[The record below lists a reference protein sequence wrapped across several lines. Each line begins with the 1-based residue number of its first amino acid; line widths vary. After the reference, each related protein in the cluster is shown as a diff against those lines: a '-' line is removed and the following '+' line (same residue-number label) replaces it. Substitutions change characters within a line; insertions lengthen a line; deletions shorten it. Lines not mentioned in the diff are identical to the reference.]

1 MTVNQNQDRFFGKP
15 VVEFRMGDTIADPGS
30 VRTTVYRLAQDY
42 DSAESQ
48 RELLEAFLSQ
58 VDTSSLDALVIGAWS
73 EAHDESPQDYLDVLI
88 ERRDDLGALRAL
100 FVGDMTYEDCEIS
113 WIIQC
118 GGYKALLDAFP
129 MLQVLRIRGGTQ
141 LEFQPVAH
149 EFLEELAVEC
159 GGLPSAVI
167 NGIAGSTLP
176 ALRRLELW
184 LGDDNYG
191 FDGDIG
197 TYEKL
202 LAAIKPERLEYLGLR
217 NAQISD
223 ALATHLAQQPWL
235 SQLKTLDLS
244 MGTIGDEGAQALL
257 DSPHVKTLQTLD
269 LSHHYIGDA
278 LQAKLKSL
286 PCRVVLDDPQ
296 DADETDGDRYVEV
309 AE

>member
-15 VVEFRMGDTIADPGS
+15 VVEFRMGHTIADPAS
-30 VRTTVYRLAQDY
+30 VRTTVYRLTQDY
-42 DSAESQ
+42 DSDESQ
-48 RELLEAFLSQ
+48 HELLEAFLTQ
-58 VDTSSLDALVIGAWS
+58 IDTSSLDALVIGAWS
-73 EAHDESPQDYLDVLI
+73 EAHDESPQEYLDMLI
-88 ERRDDLGALRAL
+88 ERRGELGALRAL
-100 FVGDMTYEDCEIS
+100 FIGDMTYEDCEIS

-118 GGYKALLDAFP
+118 GGYNALLDAFP
-129 MLQVLRIRGGTQ
+129 MLQVLRIRGSTQ
-141 LEFQPVAH
+141 LELKPIAH
-149 EFLEELAVEC
+149 EFLEEFAVEC
-159 GGLPSAVI
+159 GGLPSAIVDA
-167 NGIAGSTLP
+167 IAGSTLP

-191 FDGDIG
+191 FDGGID

-223 ALATHLAQQPWL
+223 ALAVHLAKQPWL
-235 SQLKTLDLS
+235 GQVKTLDLS

-257 DSPHVKTLQTLD
+257 DSPHLNGLQTLD
-269 LSHHYIGDA
+269 LSHHYIGDD
-278 LQAKLKSL
+278 LQKKLKSL

-296 DADETDGDRYVEV
+296 DAEETDGDRYVEV

>member
-100 FVGDMTYEDCEIS
+100 FVGDMTFEDCEIS

-159 GGLPSAVI
+159 GGLPSAVF

-197 TYEKL
+197 TYATL
-202 LAAIKPERLEYLGLR
+202 LATIKPERLEYLGLR

-223 ALATHLAQQPWL
+223 ALAAHLAQQPWL

>member
-48 RELLEAFLSQ
+48 RELLEAFLAQ

-73 EAHDESPQDYLDVLI
+73 EAHDESPQEYLDTLI
-88 ERRDDLGALRAL
+88 ERRGELGALRAL
-100 FVGDMTYEDCEIS
+100 FVGDMTFEDCEIS

-118 GGYKALLDAFP
+118 GGYNALLDAFP
-129 MLQVLRIRGGTQ
+129 MLQVLRIRGSTQ
-141 LEFQPVAH
+141 LELKPIVH
-149 EFLEELAVEC
+149 EFLEEFAVEC
-159 GGLPSAVI
+159 GGLPSAIVDAL
-167 NGIAGSTLP
+167 AGSTLP
-176 ALRRLELW
+176 ALRGLELW

-223 ALATHLAQQPWL
+223 TLAAHLAKQPWL
-235 SQLKTLDLS
+235 GQLKTLDLS

-269 LSHHYIGDA
+269 LSHHYIGDD
-278 LQAKLKSL
+278 LQKKLKAL

-296 DADETDGDRYVEV
+296 DAEETDGDRYVEV